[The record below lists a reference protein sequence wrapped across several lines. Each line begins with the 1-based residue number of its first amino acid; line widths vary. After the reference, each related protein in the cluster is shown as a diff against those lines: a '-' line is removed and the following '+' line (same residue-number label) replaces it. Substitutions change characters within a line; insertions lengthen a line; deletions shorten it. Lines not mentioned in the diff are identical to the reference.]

1 MLPSS
6 VREIFEKENESKK
19 YEVMADIL
27 RVLSLTFGKLWLFEI
42 VNEINA
48 FRRTIGISESVNYEE
63 CLNATRELANKGL
76 ITYEKKIRGTFT
88 PPKGVPDIL
97 VGLRNRALASVLVSI
112 DAKLRKYVEIRRKVF
127 GNLK

>member
-88 PPKGVPDIL
+88 SPKGVPDIL

>member
-6 VREIFEKENESKK
+6 VREIFEKESESKK
-19 YEVMADIL
+19 YEIMADIL

-63 CLNATRELANKGL
+63 CLCATRELADKGL
-76 ITYEKKIRGTFT
+76 ITYEEKIRGTFT
-88 PPKGVPDIL
+88 SPKGVPDIL
-97 VGLRNRALASVLVSI
+97 VELRNRALALILISV

-127 GNLK
+127 GNLM